1 MKFIQVSIL
10 KFIVISVLMMNCFS
24 SIGQSDT
31 LSSVRSEKDTVP
43 YFTDMSDHLG
53 LRLYLL
59 RKLNNLEITNG
70 NQTLNLNPN
79 GLLVIGVGFNYK
91 SIGIGIGIGIP
102 NTAKS
107 NQKKG
112 KTNQFDLQFSVYGK
126 RIGIDGFL
134 QIYKGYYNTNPNDFV
149 DWPSDTLPQLPEM
162 KILSAGVSAF
172 YIFNSD
178 KFSYKAA
185 FVRNQIQNKSAGSVA
200 LGIFGNYDEV
210 DSPGGFIP
218 HEFPDSLKS
227 QLDLSAFRA
236 LSLGV
241 YVGYMYSFV
250 LSKKFFINLAALP
263 GFGVREIKI
272 TKLNSQTE
280 SDIKPAPQLLGR
292 ASLGFENR
300 NFYITLTA
308 SAIVRSFKYNEFELD
323 LATEQFRLTFGKR
336 INVEKKK

>member
-1 MKFIQVSIL
+1 MNSLKLIIVSAL
-10 KFIVISVLMMNCFS
+10 MISCLS
-24 SIGQSDT
+24 ATGQSDT
-31 LSSVRSEKDTVP
+31 LGSDRSEKDTLP
-43 YFTDMSDHLG
+43 YFTDMSDLLG

-59 RKLNNLEITNG
+59 RKSNNLEITSG
-70 NQTLNLNPN
+70 DQTLKLNPN
-79 GLLVIGVGFNYK
+79 GLLVIGLGFNYK
-91 SIGIGIGIGIP
+91 SFGIGIGFGIP
-102 NTAKS
+102 NTAES

-149 DWPSDTLPQLPEM
+149 DWSSDTLPQLPEM
-162 KILSAGVSAF
+162 KIISAGVSAF
-172 YIFNSD
+172 YIFNAD

-185 FVRNQIQNKSAGSVA
+185 FVRNEIQNKSAGSVA

-241 YVGYMYSFV
+241 YAGYMYSFV

-272 TKLNSQTE
+272 TKLDNQTE
-280 SDIKPAPQLLGR
+280 SNIKPAPQLLGR
-292 ASLGFENR
+292 AAFGFENR

-308 SAIVRSFKYNEFELD
+308 SIIVRSFEYKDFGLD

-336 INVEKKK
+336 FNIKKKK